1 MPPRRCI
8 FSPPKDLAPLVGIFS
23 RAHSNQR
30 DRWHQTRSYQR
41 SAEVRSIVCAQRLV
55 SAGDVVDEL
64 GIVVKKQRERAFR
77 EVDPRV
83 DVPLI
88 RVAKTALPEDC
99 MENLMLESPD
109 ILEAVVAPRE
119 GNGLSL
125 VVSHTL
131 ALGVPERFAGFMVQN
146 AIGDA
151 RAVFDPA
158 YQNRARR
165 WGVSPRRAGRRS
177 SIMIRAEKQEDSG
190 NRYETKRL
198 LHRKRP
204 TLCNY
209 NQE

>member
-1 MPPRRCI
+1 MRY
-8 FSPPKDLAPLVGIFS
+8 G
-23 RAHSNQR
+23 
-30 DRWHQTRSYQR
+30 R
-41 SAEVRSIVCAQRLV
+41 SAEAKSIAAQHLV

-64 GIVVKKQRERAFR
+64 RIIVKEQRERAFR

-88 RVAKTALPEDC
+88 SVAKTALPEDC
-99 MENLMLESPD
+99 MENLMLETPD